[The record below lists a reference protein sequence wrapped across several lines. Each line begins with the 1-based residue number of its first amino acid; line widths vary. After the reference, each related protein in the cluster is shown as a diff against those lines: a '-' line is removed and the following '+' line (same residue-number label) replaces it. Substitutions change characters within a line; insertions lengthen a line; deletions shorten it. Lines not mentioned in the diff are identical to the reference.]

1 MTSRILRITARGL
14 KPLLIA
20 FSLYVLLR
28 GHNAP
33 GGGFVGG
40 LLAAAAFSLQAISFG
55 VPCARRSLRA
65 APQVL
70 LGAGLSVA
78 ALSGA
83 IPMFTGAPFLTGKWF
98 SFPAPAGAPW
108 KFGTVM
114 MFDAG
119 VYLVVLGGVLLIVF
133 SLAEESR

>member
-1 MTSRILRITARGL
+1 VTSRILRVTSRAL

-40 LLAAAAFSLQAISFG
+40 LLAAAGYALQAISFG
-55 VPCARRSLRA
+55 VVSARRSLRTT
-65 APQVL
+65 PHVL
-70 LGAGLSVA
+70 LGAGLSAA
-78 ALSGA
+78 ALSGVLA
-83 IPMFTGAPFLTGKWF
+83 MFTGAPFLTGRWF
-98 SFPAPAGAPW
+98 RFTTPAGTEW
-108 KFGTVM
+108 KLGTVM

-119 VYLVVLGGVLLIVF
+119 VYLVVLGAVLLIVF
-133 SLAEESR
+133 SLAEE